1 MAESTETNPLS
12 SQNSSTPTIASLNA
26 QVATPEPEASQA
38 PWLNATLAAQIAE
51 KIKAN
56 SLNGETDDLTSF
68 ETKKKVDDVKQKVYV
83 FGLAIIAYFLYTS
96 ASGALKEY
104 DRNASVIASW
114 QVAVIEK
121 QAEID
126 AFKSNEE
133 TLKMITRESDMNN
146 LTNCINNS
154 NLCDKVLTGVKK
166 NLQVTRSY
174 LLITPLSA
182 NKMEIDQKSLLK
194 YFNEYLLVSEN
205 KATGQKTSLGQL
217 LNITFTSPSLIDQS
231 KQIYQ
236 IGVDTTITFPSKDA
250 MMELVAKVETWLNP
264 ENPLLIKINTLN
276 YDIVKFEEAQ
286 TVNVSF
292 VIYQYKK

>member
-12 SQNSSTPTIASLNA
+12 SQNLSTPTIASLNA

-96 ASGALKEY
+96 ASAAFTKYNGSTA
-104 DRNASVIASW
+104 VIADLNW
-114 QVAVIEK
+114 QIAAK
-121 QAEID
+121 QTEID
-126 AFKSNEE
+126 TFKSNAE

-174 LLITPLSA
+174 LLITPLSV

-217 LNITFTSPSLIDQS
+217 LNITFTSPSLIDQN